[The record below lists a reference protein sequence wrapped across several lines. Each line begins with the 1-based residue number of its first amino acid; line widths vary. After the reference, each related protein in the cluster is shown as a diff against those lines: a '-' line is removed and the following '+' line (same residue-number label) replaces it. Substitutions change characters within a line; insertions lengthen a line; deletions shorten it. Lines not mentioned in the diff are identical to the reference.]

1 MFENMAA
8 GLSLILNV
16 TTFLALSLGLII
28 GIFFGALPG
37 LTTTMAMAIFVPI
50 TFFMDP
56 LIGIPF
62 LLGLYKGGMY
72 GGSIPAILICTP
84 GTAAAAATT
93 LDGYPLAKQ
102 GKAGKAL
109 KVALFASV
117 IGETIG
123 NLVLLFI
130 VGLLAGV
137 ALLFGPP
144 EYFAILLFSFTII
157 AALSE
162 KSMLKGFF
170 AAAAGIFLSTIGLDP
185 VMGTQRLSFGFSAL
199 DGGLSFV
206 PLLIGLF
213 ALSEIFIQLEKR
225 FQTNKVIDIDTKGEG
240 NKLSWKEFKPTLP
253 AVGIGS
259 LVGMWIGLL
268 PGLGQP
274 IACFLSYGLAKK
286 RSKNP
291 ELYGKGAIEG
301 VAAAEAGNN
310 SVNGTAMVPMLALGI
325 PGDTCTA
332 ILLGAFIAQ
341 GLSPGPLLFTTQ
353 GPMVYGIIL
362 TMLLGNI
369 FFVAIAYFLIPVFS
383 RVAMISKAVLFPA
396 ITAIAMV
403 GAFAV
408 NNSIF
413 DIFVMVIFGL
423 VGYFMKKTD
432 IPVTP
437 LVIGLL
443 LGGLTET
450 AFSQS
455 LLMSRGNPL
464 IFFTRPIPL
473 VFNIITFL
481 VIAKIIYDNLKKS
494 KNSNASPVQ

>member
-1 MFENMAA
+1 MLEHMSE
-8 GLSLILNV
+8 SLAMILNV
-16 TTFLALSLGLII
+16 STFLALSLGLII

-37 LTTTMAMAIFVPI
+37 LTTTMALAIFVPI
-50 TFFMDP
+50 TFFIKP
-56 LIGIPF
+56 LLAIPF
-62 LLGLYKGGMY
+62 LLGLYKGGIY
-72 GGSIPAILICTP
+72 GGSIPAILVSTP
-84 GTAAAAATT
+84 GTAAAAATV
-93 LDGYPLAKQ
+93 LDGYPLAQQ

-109 KVALFASV
+109 KVALFASI
-117 IGETIG
+117 IGETVG
-123 NLVLLFI
+123 NLVLLFV

-157 AALSE
+157 AALSD
-162 KSMLKGFF
+162 KSVLKGFF

-185 VMGTQRLSFGFSAL
+185 IMGTQRLSFGVSAL

-206 PLLIGLF
+206 PVLIGLF
-213 ALSEIFIQLEKR
+213 ALSEIMLQAEKKH
-225 FQTNKVIDIDTKGEG
+225 QTSKVIDVNMKGEG
-240 NKLSWKEFKPTLP
+240 NKLSWQEFKPTLP
-253 AVGIGS
+253 AIGIGS

-274 IACFLSYGLAKK
+274 ISCFLSYGLAKK
-286 RSKNP
+286 RSKHP
-291 ELYGKGAIEG
+291 ELYGKGSIEG

-325 PGDTCTA
+325 PGDTSTA

-341 GLSPGPLLFTTQ
+341 GLSPGPLLFQTQ
-353 GPMVYGIIL
+353 GPMVYAIL
-362 TMLLGNI
+362 LIMLLGNL
-369 FFVAIAYFLIPVFS
+369 FFLGIAYYLIPVFS
-383 RVAMISKAVLFPA
+383 KIASISKSILFPA
-396 ITAIAMV
+396 ITAIAVV

-413 DIFVMVIFGL
+413 DVFVMVVFGII
-423 VGYFMKKTD
+423 GYLMKKAN
-432 IPVTP
+432 IPATP

-455 LLMSRGNPL
+455 LLMSRGNPM

-473 VFNIITFL
+473 VFNIITFTF
-481 VIAKIIYDNLKKS
+481 IAKLIYDAVKK
-494 KNSNASPVQ
+494 KKKGKAASI